1 MIETSDGGYVI
12 NVFTD
17 AENIDFG
24 GNVGN
29 FEIKDAAVLLVKY
42 NAKGDAEWVQKVMFA
57 GYTFNYEAK
66 RSSILRTKDD
76 GYVVSGFFDDGITT
90 AGHKKI
96 RMDF

>member
-1 MIETSDGGYVI
+1 MI

-57 GYTFNYEAK
+57 GYTFNYKAK
-66 RSSILRTKDD
+66 RLVTLLARKGVAKIACRCRSQN
-76 GYVVSGFFDDGITT
+76 
-90 AGHKKI
+90 KI
-96 RMDF
+96 RR